1 MTNLSYRVAP
11 WVLLAVIEH
20 ASAVQPTWEA
30 GQAEAKKPPMA
41 VPGSMVVRFIDDSM
55 LKLVVRDP
63 QVELQTPYGK
73 LVIPIRDIQRIDLG
87 RRISED
93 VAKQIEGAT
102 TKLASS
108 QFRERENAGQALLAL
123 GAKAYPALLRAAKSK
138 DPEVCRRAESLLDDL
153 RQFVATDLLDMPDHD
168 VVYTEHSKFS
178 GKITTPILKVTTS
191 QFGDLEVKL
200 ADVFSLRGPLVGD
213 AEVEPRDVLS
223 DPGHLAGYQNQVGKT
238 FRFRVTGT
246 ITGSIWGTGVYT
258 TDSTLAL
265 AAVHAGVLQPGQT
278 GIVRVRIVASP
289 PVFAGS
295 TRNGVTSSAYGVF
308 PAGFE
313 VSR

>member
-1 MTNLSYRVAP
+1 MAP
-11 WVLLAVIEH
+11 WVLLTVLHQVAM
-20 ASAVQPTWEA
+20 AQPTPEA
-30 GQAEAKKPPMA
+30 GQPEVRKTPA
-41 VPGSMVVRFIDDSM
+41 VAPGSMVVRFIDDSM

-73 LVIPIRDIQRIDLG
+73 LVIPIRDIQRVELG

-93 VAKQIEGAT
+93 VAKQIDAAT

-138 DPEVCRRAESLLDDL
+138 DPEVCRRAESLLDDV
-153 RQFVATDLLDMPDHD
+153 RQAVATDLLDMPDHD
-168 VVYTEHSKFS
+168 VVYTEHSKIS

-191 QFGDLEVKL
+191 QFGDLEVRL
-200 ADVFSLRGPLVGD
+200 ADVFSLRSPLTGY

-223 DPGHLAGYQNQVGKT
+223 DPGHLAGYQNQIGKT
-238 FRFRVTGT
+238 LRFRVTGAL
-246 ITGSIWGTGVYT
+246 TGSIWGTGIYT

-278 GIVRVRIVASP
+278 GIVRVRIVGSP
-289 PVFAGS
+289 PVFASS
-295 TRNGVTSSAYGVF
+295 TRNGVTSAAYGVF

-313 VSR
+313 VTR